1 MKLGNEKPIDA
12 VAARVISNGESF
24 EYKANGTDQD
34 SELPLP
40 ITKATKAQLMNPKFK
55 DLTGSQLG
63 RLVVL
68 GRSADRKGR
77 WVCRCVCGRYALRSA
92 AAIAAAAPDAACTQC
107 YLLAVAK
114 RKDFERRT
122 GRQADTR
129 SFLK

>member
-1 MKLGNEKPIDA
+1 MKLGNKKPVDA
-12 VAARVISNGESF
+12 VATRVISNGESF

-68 GRSADRKGR
+68 GRSVDRKGR
-77 WVCRCVCGRYALRSA
+77 WVCRCVCARYALRSA
-92 AAIAAAAPDAACTQC
+92 AAIAAAAQTP
-107 YLLAVAK
+107 LAPSAICW
-114 RKDFERRT
+114 R
-122 GRQADTR
+122 
-129 SFLK
+129 